1 MYDEIKVLV
10 LGGKM
15 VQKYIATNKEKDM
28 FEKLKRMRIQKR
40 LTNSATITVS
50 IASTAAIIAAIFL
63 FYIGSQYNHALTYYA
78 FPQGDLGLAMKELA
92 DVRSATRGTIGY
104 EEADKVQKMIAAHDE
119 AVARLWDYME
129 VIEGTIVTDV
139 GQQSYDAIIV
149 ALNEYLEV
157 DKQIISLGTS
167 GNAADLSRAHN
178 MAFDELAPAYTKA
191 SDAFA
196 GFMNANVTLGDETQA
211 KLQILQIVLVVLIV
225 AIVVVANIIAT
236 KIGSIVAKGISDPL
250 QHLSERMTTFA
261 EGDIN
266 SPFPEYQYD
275 DEVGDMLKAVTDTT
289 TKLSLV
295 FNDLEN
301 LLGDMADG
309 NFNIR
314 TSCEG
319 EYVGDYEPLLMAIRK
334 MNRQMD
340 ATLKEVRGASDMV
353 SAGATNLAE
362 ASQALAE
369 GATDQAASVEEMQA
383 TINEITSG
391 LERSAQEVNAAYEEA
406 ERVAAQAES
415 SRTEMAVMTD
425 AMERI
430 SETSLKIG
438 TVITEIED
446 IADQTNL
453 LSLNASIE
461 AARAGEAGRGFAVV
475 ADQIRTLAEQS
486 AKAAVNTKALIEGS
500 IHEIE
505 VGNKAAERTAD
516 VLAEVVEAIHTI
528 AQTAKGLSET
538 SAQQAESMEQA
549 EAGISRISEVVQNNS
564 ATAEEASATSEE
576 LSAQAVSMDELV
588 AQFRLRD

>member
-1 MYDEIKVLV
+1 
-10 LGGKM
+10 
-15 VQKYIATNKEKDM
+15 M
-28 FEKLKRMRIQKR
+28 FEKLKQMRIQKR
-40 LTNSATITVS
+40 LTNSSTITVS

-78 FPQGDLGLAMKELA
+78 FPQGDLGVAMKELA
-92 DVRSATRGTIGY
+92 DIRSATRGAIGY
-104 EEADKVQKMIAAHDE
+104 DEKAMIEQMVVSHDE
-119 AVARLWDYME
+119 AVAALQALLPQ
-129 VIEGTIVTDV
+129 IEATIVTDV
-139 GQQSYDAIIV
+139 GQQSYDAIV
-149 ALNEYLEV
+149 AAVDKYLEIDAQV
-157 DKQIISLGTS
+157 LKLGTS
-167 GNAADLSRAHN
+167 GTAAKIAEAQD
-178 MAFDELAPAYTKA
+178 MAFNELAPAYTAA
-191 SDAFA
+191 SEVFESFMDA
-196 GFMNANVTLGDETQA
+196 NITLGDETQSSL
-211 KLQILQIVLVVLIV
+211 KMLQYILIIVVI
-225 AIVVVANIIAT
+225 AIVVVANVVAT
-236 KIGSIVAKGISDPL
+236 KIGQMVAKGISDPL
-250 QHLSERMTTFA
+250 QNLSERMDTFA
-261 EGDIN
+261 KGDIN
-266 SPFPEYQYD
+266 SPFPEYGYD
-275 DEVGDMLKAVTDTT
+275 DEVGDMLKAVTETT
-289 TKLSLV
+289 TKLSLI
-295 FNDLEN
+295 FNDLES

-314 TSCEG
+314 TSCEE
-319 EYVGDYEPLLMAIRK
+319 EYVGDYSPLLMAIRK

-340 ATLKEVRGASDMV
+340 ETLKEVRGASDMV

-369 GATDQAASVEEMQA
+369 GATDQAASVQEMQA

-391 LERSAQEVNAAYEEA
+391 LERSAEEVNAAYEEA
-406 ERVAAQAES
+406 ERVASQAES
-415 SRTEMAVMTD
+415 SRTEMAVMTE

-516 VLAEVVEAIHTI
+516 VLAQVVEAIHAI

-549 EAGISRISEVVQNNS
+549 EEGVARISEVVQSNS

-576 LSAQAVSMDELV
+576 LSAQATSMDELV
-588 AQFRLRD
+588 AQFRLRE

>member
-1 MYDEIKVLV
+1 
-10 LGGKM
+10 
-15 VQKYIATNKEKDM
+15 M
-28 FEKLKRMRIQKR
+28 FEKLKQMRIKKR
-40 LTNSATITVS
+40 LTQSSIITVS

-92 DVRSATRGTIGY
+92 DIRSATRGAIGY
-104 EEADKVQKMIAAHDE
+104 EDE
-119 AVARLWDYME
+119 AHIEAMTESHDKAVEKLKEYLV
-129 VIEGTIVTDV
+129 VIEGTIVTEV
-139 GQQSYDAIIV
+139 GQQSYDAIVV
-149 ALNEYLEV
+149 AVDEYLEI
-157 DKQIISLGTS
+157 DAKIMKMGMSNLES
-167 GNAADLSRAHN
+167 EWSRAQD
-178 MAFDELAPAYTKA
+178 MAFEELAPAYTKA
-191 SDAFA
+191 SEAFEAFMDA
-196 GFMNANVTLGDETQA
+196 NITLGDETQA
-211 KLQILQIVLVVLIV
+211 SLQTLQLILIGVIV
-225 AIVVVANIIAT
+225 AIVVVANVVAT
-236 KIGSIVAKGISDPL
+236 KIGNMIAEGIAAPL
-250 QHLSERMTTFA
+250 QQLSGRMETFA
-261 EGDIN
+261 EGDI
-266 SPFPEYQYD
+266 SSEFPVYEQD
-275 DEVGDMLKAVTDTT
+275 DEVGDMLKAVTATT
-289 TKLSLV
+289 EKLSTIIT
-295 FNDLEN
+295 DLES
-301 LLGDMADG
+301 LLGDMANG

-314 TSCEG
+314 TSCE
-319 EYVGDYEPLLMAIRK
+319 EAYVGDYNPLLMAIRK

-340 ATLKEVRGASDMV
+340 ATLKEVRGASEMV

-391 LERSAQEVNAAYEEA
+391 LERSAEEVNAAYEEA

-425 AMERI
+425 AMGRI

-500 IHEIE
+500 IREIE

-516 VLAEVVEAIHTI
+516 VLAEVVEAIHSI

-549 EAGISRISEVVQNNS
+549 EEGVARISEVVQNNS

-576 LSAQAVSMDELV
+576 LSAQALSMDELV
-588 AQFRLRD
+588 AQFQLRE

>member
-1 MYDEIKVLV
+1 
-10 LGGKM
+10 
-15 VQKYIATNKEKDM
+15 M

-40 LTNSATITVS
+40 LTNSSTITVS

-92 DVRSATRGTIGY
+92 DVRSATRGAIGY
-104 EEADKVQKMIAAHDE
+104 EDEDKVEKMIVAHDE
-119 AVARLWDYME
+119 AVAKFWDYME
-129 VIEGTIVTDV
+129 VIKGTIVTDV
-139 GQQSYDAIIV
+139 GQQSYDVIV
-149 ALNEYLEV
+149 AAVNEYMEV
-157 DKQIISLGTS
+157 DKQVILLGTS
-167 GNAADLSRAHN
+167 ENEDEVRKAHN
-178 MAFDELAPAYTKA
+178 MAFDELAPAYAKA
-191 SDAFA
+191 DEAFGA
-196 GFMNANVTLGDETQA
+196 FMDANVTLGDETQSSL
-211 KLQILQIVLVVLIV
+211 KTLQYILIIIIV
-225 AIVVVANIIAT
+225 AIVVLANVVAT
-236 KIGSIVAKGISDPL
+236 KIGQMVAKGISDPL
-250 QHLSERMTTFA
+250 QNLSDRMTTFA
-261 EGDIN
+261 QGDLN
-266 SPFPEYQYD
+266 SPFPEYVYD
-275 DEVGDMLKAVTDTT
+275 DEVGDMLKAVTATT
-289 TKLSLV
+289 SKLSTI
-295 FNDLEN
+295 FADLQS

-314 TSCEG
+314 TSCEE
-319 EYVGDYEPLLMAIRK
+319 EYVGDYNPLLMAIRK

-340 ATLKEVRGASDMV
+340 GTLKEVRAASDMV

-383 TINEITSG
+383 TINEITESM
-391 LERSAQEVNAAYEEA
+391 ERSAEEVNAAYIEA
-406 ERVAAQAES
+406 ERVAGQAES
-415 SRTEMAVMTD
+415 SRTEMQVMTE
-425 AMERI
+425 AMGRI
-430 SETSLKIG
+430 SETSLKISG
-438 TVITEIED
+438 VITEIED

-505 VGNKAAERTAD
+505 VGNKAAARTAE
-516 VLAEVVEAIHTI
+516 VLSAVVEDIHAI
-528 AQTAKGLSET
+528 AMSAKRMSET
-538 SAQQAESMEQA
+538 SALQAESMEQA
-549 EAGISRISEVVQNNS
+549 EEGVGRISEVVQSNS

>member
-1 MYDEIKVLV
+1 
-10 LGGKM
+10 
-15 VQKYIATNKEKDM
+15 M
-28 FEKLKRMRIQKR
+28 FEKLKQMRIKKR
-40 LTNSATITVS
+40 LTQSSVITVS
-50 IASTAAIIAAIFL
+50 IASTAAVIAAIFL

-92 DVRSATRGTIGY
+92 DIRSATRGAIGY
-104 EEADKVQKMIAAHDE
+104 EDDAHIDAMVEAHDE
-119 AVARLWDYME
+119 AVARLEEYLV

-139 GQQSYDAIIV
+139 GQQAYNQILEAV
-149 ALNEYLEV
+149 EEYLV
-157 DKQIISLGTS
+157 IDRKVMRMGTS
-167 GNAADLSRAHN
+167 LDRAEWSRAQTV
-178 MAFDELAPAYTKA
+178 AFEELAPAYTAA
-191 SDAFA
+191 SEAFEAFMDA
-196 GFMNANVTLGDETQA
+196 NITLGDETQA
-211 KLQILQIVLVVLIV
+211 SLQTLQLILIGVIIV
-225 AIVVVANIIAT
+225 IVVIANVVAT
-236 KIGSIVAKGISDPL
+236 KIGNMIADGIAQPL
-250 QHLSERMTTFA
+250 QQLSDRMGTFA
-261 EGDIN
+261 EGDI
-266 SPFPEYQYD
+266 SSEFPTYEQD
-275 DEVGDMLKAVTDTT
+275 DEVGDMLKAVTATT
-289 TKLSLV
+289 EKLSLIIT
-295 FNDLEN
+295 DMES
-301 LLGDMADG
+301 LLGDMANG

-314 TSCEG
+314 TSCE
-319 EYVGDYEPLLMAIRK
+319 EAYVGDYNPLLMAIRK

-340 ATLKEVRGASDMV
+340 ETLKEVRGASDMV

-369 GATDQAASVEEMQA
+369 GATDQAASVQEMQA

-391 LERSAQEVNAAYEEA
+391 LERSAEEVNAAYEEA

-425 AMERI
+425 AMGRI

-516 VLAEVVEAIHTI
+516 VLAEVVEAIHAI

-549 EAGISRISEVVQNNS
+549 EEGVARISEVVQNNS

-588 AQFRLRD
+588 AQFQLRE

>member
-1 MYDEIKVLV
+1 
-10 LGGKM
+10 
-15 VQKYIATNKEKDM
+15 M
-28 FEKLKRMRIQKR
+28 FEKLKQMRIQKR
-40 LTNSATITVS
+40 LTNSSTITVS

-92 DVRSATRGTIGY
+92 DIRSATRGAIGY
-104 EEADKVQKMIAAHDE
+104 EEEDQIAAMVESHDE
-119 AVARLWDYME
+119 AVEKLWDYLE
-129 VIEGTIVTDV
+129 IIEGTIVTDI
-139 GQQSYDAIIV
+139 GQQSYDAIVV
-149 ALNEYLEV
+149 AVNEYLEV
-157 DKQIISLGTS
+157 DAKVIALGMS
-167 GNAADLSRAHN
+167 DSKADWSKAHQ
-178 MAFDELAPAYTKA
+178 MAFDDLAPAYAKA
-191 SDAFA
+191 SEAFEAFMDA
-196 GFMNANVTLGDETQA
+196 NISLGDETQN
-211 KLQILQIVLVVLIV
+211 KLKSMQLVLIIIIV
-225 AIVVVANIIAT
+225 AIVVVANIVAT
-236 KIGSIVAKGISDPL
+236 KIGTMVAKGISDPL
-250 QHLSERMTTFA
+250 QSLSERMTTFA
-261 EGDIN
+261 KGDLN
-266 SPFPEYQYD
+266 SPFPEYEYD

-289 TKLSLV
+289 TKLSLI
-295 FNDLEN
+295 FGDLES

-314 TSCEG
+314 TSCEE
-319 EYVGDYEPLLMAIRK
+319 EYVGDYNPLLMAIRK

-340 ATLKEVRGASDMV
+340 ETLKEVRAASDMV

-369 GATDQAASVEEMQA
+369 GATDQAASVQQMQA
-383 TINEITSG
+383 TINEITEG
-391 LERSAQEVNAAYEEA
+391 LERSAEVVNAAYTEA
-406 ERVAAQAES
+406 ERVANQAES
-415 SRTEMAVMTD
+415 SRAEMAVMTE
-425 AMERI
+425 AMGRI

-438 TVITEIED
+438 AVITEIED

-505 VGNKAAERTAD
+505 VGNKAAGRTAE
-516 VLAEVVEAIHTI
+516 VLSAVVEDIHAI
-528 AQTAKGLSET
+528 AMSAKGMSQT
-538 SAQQAESMEQA
+538 SRQQAESMEQA
-549 EAGISRISEVVQNNS
+549 EDGIARIADVVQANS

-588 AQFRLRD
+588 AQFKLRD

>member
-1 MYDEIKVLV
+1 
-10 LGGKM
+10 
-15 VQKYIATNKEKDM
+15 M
-28 FEKLKRMRIQKR
+28 FEKLKQMRIKKR
-40 LTNSATITVS
+40 LTQSSIITVS

-92 DVRSATRGTIGY
+92 DIRSATRGAIGY
-104 EEADKVQKMIAAHDE
+104 EDEAHIEAMAEAHDK
-119 AVARLWDYME
+119 AVEKLKEYLV
-129 VIEGTIVTDV
+129 VIEGTIVTEV
-139 GQQSYDAIIV
+139 GQQSYDAIVV
-149 ALNEYLEV
+149 AVDEYLEI
-157 DKQIISLGTS
+157 DAKIMKMGMSNIESEW
-167 GNAADLSRAHN
+167 SRAQD
-178 MAFDELAPAYTKA
+178 MAFEELAPAYTKA
-191 SDAFA
+191 SEAFEAFMDA
-196 GFMNANVTLGDETQA
+196 NITLGDETQA
-211 KLQILQIVLVVLIV
+211 SLQTLQLILIGVIV
-225 AIVVVANIIAT
+225 AIVVVANVVAT
-236 KIGSIVAKGISDPL
+236 KIGNMIAEGIAAPL
-250 QHLSERMTTFA
+250 QQLSGRMETFA
-261 EGDIN
+261 EGDI
-266 SPFPEYQYD
+266 SSEFPVYEQD
-275 DEVGDMLKAVTDTT
+275 DEVGDMLKAVTATT
-289 TKLSLV
+289 EKLSTIIT
-295 FNDLEN
+295 DLES
-301 LLGDMADG
+301 LLGDMANG

-314 TSCEG
+314 TSCE
-319 EYVGDYEPLLMAIRK
+319 EAYVGDYNPLLMAIRK

-340 ATLKEVRGASDMV
+340 ATLKEVRGASEMV

-391 LERSAQEVNAAYEEA
+391 LERSAEEVNAAYEEA

-425 AMERI
+425 AMGRI

-500 IHEIE
+500 IREIE

-516 VLAEVVEAIHTI
+516 VLAEVVEAIHSI

-549 EAGISRISEVVQNNS
+549 EEGVARISEVVQNNS

-576 LSAQAVSMDELV
+576 LSAQALSMDELV
-588 AQFRLRD
+588 AQFQLRE

>member
-1 MYDEIKVLV
+1 
-10 LGGKM
+10 
-15 VQKYIATNKEKDM
+15 M

-40 LTNSATITVS
+40 LTNSSTITVS

-92 DVRSATRGTIGY
+92 DVRSATRGAIGY
-104 EEADKVQKMIAAHDE
+104 EDEDKVEKMIVAHDE
-119 AVARLWDYME
+119 AVAKFWDYME
-129 VIEGTIVTDV
+129 VIKGTIVTDV
-139 GQQSYDAIIV
+139 GQQSYDVIV
-149 ALNEYLEV
+149 AAVNEYMEV
-157 DKQIISLGTS
+157 DKQVILLGTS
-167 GNAADLSRAHN
+167 ENEDEVRKAHN
-178 MAFDELAPAYTKA
+178 MAFDELAPAYAKA
-191 SDAFA
+191 DEAFGA
-196 GFMNANVTLGDETQA
+196 FMDANVTLGDETQSSL
-211 KLQILQIVLVVLIV
+211 KTLQYILIIIIV
-225 AIVVVANIIAT
+225 AIVVLANVVAT
-236 KIGSIVAKGISDPL
+236 KIGQMVAKGISDPL
-250 QHLSERMTTFA
+250 QNLSDRMTTFA
-261 EGDIN
+261 QGDLN
-266 SPFPEYQYD
+266 SPFPEYVYD

-289 TKLSLV
+289 AKLSLI
-295 FNDLEN
+295 FNDLEG

-314 TSCEG
+314 TSCEE
-319 EYVGDYEPLLMAIRK
+319 EYVGDYNPLLMAIRK

-340 ATLKEVRGASDMV
+340 ETLKEVRSASDMV

-369 GATDQAASVEEMQA
+369 GATDQAASVQEMQA
-383 TINEITSG
+383 TINEITESM
-391 LERSAQEVNAAYEEA
+391 ERSAEEVNAAYIEA
-406 ERVAAQAES
+406 ERVAGQAES
-415 SRTEMAVMTD
+415 SRTEMQVMTE
-425 AMERI
+425 AMGRI
-430 SETSLKIG
+430 SETSMKIG
-438 TVITEIED
+438 AVITEIED

-500 IHEIE
+500 IREIE
-505 VGNKAAERTAD
+505 IGNQAAARTAE
-516 VLAEVVEAIHTI
+516 VLSAVVEDIHAI
-528 AQTAKGLSET
+528 AMSAKNLSET
-538 SAQQAESMEQA
+538 SKLQAESMEQA
-549 EAGISRISEVVQNNS
+549 EEGVGRISEVVQSNS

>member
-1 MYDEIKVLV
+1 
-10 LGGKM
+10 
-15 VQKYIATNKEKDM
+15 M
-28 FEKLKRMRIQKR
+28 FEKLKKMRIQKR
-40 LTNSATITVS
+40 LTNSSTITVS
-50 IASTAAIIAAIFL
+50 IASTAAIIATIFL

-92 DVRSATRGTIGY
+92 DIRSATRGAIGY
-104 EEADKVQKMIAAHDE
+104 EDEEHIEAMITAHDQ
-119 AVARLWDYME
+119 AVTKLKEYLV

-139 GQQSYDAIIV
+139 GQQSYDAIVV
-149 ALNEYLEV
+149 AVDEYLEIDAKIV
-157 DKQIISLGTS
+157 EMGQSTDPAQWGKAQ
-167 GNAADLSRAHN
+167 DV
-178 MAFDELAPAYTKA
+178 AFEELAPAYTKA
-191 SDAFA
+191 SEAFEAFMDA
-196 GFMNANVTLGDETQA
+196 NITLGDETQA
-211 KLQILQIVLVVLIV
+211 SLQTLQIILVIIII
-225 AIVVVANIIAT
+225 AIVVVANVVAT
-236 KIGSIVAKGISDPL
+236 KIGQMVAKGISDPL
-250 QHLSERMTTFA
+250 QSLSERMTTFA
-261 EGDIN
+261 EGDLN
-266 SPFPEYQYD
+266 SPFPSYEYD
-275 DEVGDMLKAVTDTT
+275 DEVGDMLKAVTATT
-289 TKLSLV
+289 TKLSLI
-295 FNDLEN
+295 FGDLEN

-314 TSCEG
+314 TSCEQ
-319 EYVGDYEPLLMAIRK
+319 EYTGDYNPLLMAIRK

-340 ATLKEVRGASDMV
+340 ETLKEVRAASDMV

-369 GATDQAASVEEMQA
+369 GATDQAASVQEMQA
-383 TINEITSG
+383 TINEITESM
-391 LERSAQEVNAAYEEA
+391 ERSAEEVNAAYIEA
-406 ERVAAQAES
+406 ERVADQAES
-415 SRTEMAVMTD
+415 SRTEMQVMTE
-425 AMERI
+425 AMGRI

-438 TVITEIED
+438 AVITEIED

-505 VGNKAAERTAD
+505 VGNKAAARTAE
-516 VLAEVVEAIHTI
+516 VLSAVVEDIHAI
-528 AQTAKGLSET
+528 AMSAKHLSET
-538 SAQQAESMEQA
+538 SALQAESMEQA
-549 EAGISRISEVVQNNS
+549 EEGVGRISEVVQSNS

>member
-1 MYDEIKVLV
+1 
-10 LGGKM
+10 
-15 VQKYIATNKEKDM
+15 M
-28 FEKLKRMRIQKR
+28 FEKLKKMRIQKR
-40 LTNSATITVS
+40 LTNSSTITVS

-92 DVRSATRGTIGY
+92 DIRSATRGAIGY
-104 EEADKVQKMIAAHDE
+104 EEDDQIASMVASHDE
-119 AVARLWDYME
+119 AVKKLWDYLE
-129 VIEGTIVTDV
+129 IIEGTIVTDI
-139 GQQSYDAIIV
+139 GQQSYDAIVV
-149 ALNEYLEV
+149 AVNEYLEV
-157 DKQIISLGTS
+157 DAKVIALGMS
-167 GNAADLSRAHN
+167 DSKEDWSKAHQ
-178 MAFDELAPAYTKA
+178 MAFDDLAPAYAKA
-191 SDAFA
+191 SEAFEA
-196 GFMNANVTLGDETQA
+196 FMEANISLGDETQN
-211 KLQILQIVLVVLIV
+211 KLKSMQLVLIIIIV
-225 AIVVVANIIAT
+225 AIVVAANIVAT
-236 KIGSIVAKGISDPL
+236 KIGAMVAKGISDPL
-250 QHLSERMTTFA
+250 QSLSERMTTFA
-261 EGDIN
+261 TGDLK
-266 SPFPEYQYD
+266 SSFPEYEYD

-289 TKLSLV
+289 TKLSLI
-295 FNDLEN
+295 FGDLEN

-314 TSCEG
+314 TSCEE
-319 EYVGDYEPLLMAIRK
+319 EYVGDYNPLLMAIRK

-340 ATLKEVRGASDMV
+340 ETLKEVRAASDMV

-369 GATDQAASVEEMQA
+369 GATDQAASVQEMQA
-383 TINEITSG
+383 TINEITEG
-391 LERSAQEVNAAYEEA
+391 LERSADQVNAAYEEA
-406 ERVAAQAES
+406 ERVAGQAES
-415 SRTEMAVMTD
+415 SRTEMAVMTE
-425 AMERI
+425 AMGRI

-438 TVITEIED
+438 AVITEIED

-505 VGNKAAERTAD
+505 VGNKAAERTAE
-516 VLAEVVEAIHTI
+516 VLSSVVEDIHAI
-528 AQTAKGLSET
+528 AQTAKGLSEV
-538 SAQQAESMEQA
+538 SKQQAESMEQA
-549 EAGISRISEVVQNNS
+549 EEGVARISEVVQSNS

-588 AQFRLRD
+588 AQFKLRD